1 VAYTNESSTP
11 ADQLDLGRHS
21 CWCGITCTS
30 IAGTALTIRQH
41 AGYPAALFQS
51 LRQTAIAHATATPPV
66 YISQLLVSYACAILG
81 MQGAAAATISNLST
95 LPELKQAIGATPGA
109 AHGLVRLLTSGTRE
123 AQHSAATAL
132 SNLAAGSS
140 TNKAVILE
148 CPGALLGLSQLLQSG
163 DEAAQ
168 RAAATAIT
176 NLASAISNKVR
187 WEKELTAAGGIA
199 GLSELSGSSSASPE
213 VRVAAAAALRR
224 LGRMDKLAGTPCSLS
239 PAPSV
244 ALGCN

>member
-1 VAYTNESSTP
+1 MPLPLV
-11 ADQLDLGRHS
+11 LDHGNGR
-21 CWCGITCTS
+21 IKYEPFTRYV
-30 IAGTALTIRQH
+30 L
-41 AGYPAALFQS
+41 
-51 LRQTAIAHATATPPV
+51 
-66 YISQLLVSYACAILG
+66 
-81 MQGAAAATISNLST
+81 QGAAAATISNLST

-109 AHGLVRLLTSGTRE
+109 AQGLVRLLTSGTRE

-148 CPGALLGLSQLLQSG
+148 CPGALLGLSQLLQGG

-176 NLASAISNKVR
+176 NLASAICNRVR

-199 GLSELSGSSSASPE
+199 GLAALSGSSSASPE

-224 LGRMDKLAGTPCSLS
+224 LGRMDKLSGTTSALS

-244 ALGCN
+244 TLG